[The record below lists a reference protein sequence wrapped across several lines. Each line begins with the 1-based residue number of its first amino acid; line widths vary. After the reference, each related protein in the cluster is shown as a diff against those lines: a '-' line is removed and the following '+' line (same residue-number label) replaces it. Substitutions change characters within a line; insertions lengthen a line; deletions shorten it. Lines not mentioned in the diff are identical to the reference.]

1 MIRPASV
8 GEMATM
14 TRRPRATS
22 PPRQCTVT
30 LSAVCSISCTGTSST
45 MWSAISAA
53 SRRGISL
60 VPPTKRVVWAPPSDS
75 ANSSD
80 VTPQVWMVNSR
91 CRKDTSTVGTARIP
105 TVQISSSVRATG
117 ESPCAV
123 VPGAGGDGVPFGGA
137 RCQPGR
143 LRRDLGRQLVEEPQ
157 HALEFGQLASRSG
170 RETAFSRNTPEPVR
184 S

>member
-1 MIRPASV
+1 
-8 GEMATM
+8 
-14 TRRPRATS
+14 
-22 PPRQCTVT
+22 
-30 LSAVCSISCTGTSST
+30 

-105 TVQISSSVRATG
+105 TVQISSRVRATG
-117 ESPCAV
+117 DSAWPSYQAPAV
-123 VPGAGGDGVPFGGA
+123 MTSHSVGA
-137 RCQPGR
+137 RCQPRR
-143 LRRDLGRQLVEEPQ
+143 LRRNLGRQLVEAPQ
-157 HALEFGQLASRSG
+157 HALEFGQLVRESRMKLLLPQH
-170 RETAFSRNTPEPVR
+170 T
-184 S
+184 